1 MTDRAEQREVE
12 RAQRTLTDLL
22 DAMDPEL
29 VARSGRE
36 AVDAKADGTP
46 VTAVDREVDERLRA
60 GIADLLPGHG
70 VVSEEGETRVPD
82 TEWTWVI
89 DPIDGTSNYTTGV
102 PYWCVSAALTLRGT
116 VVLAVVD
123 APALQRRYVARR
135 GHGTTRNGEPVHVRP
150 TVEWGSPR
158 NRHLAVM
165 LSTATAR
172 RARDAGVRLNVR
184 VMGSTALDLALV
196 ADGGAIASVAVIP
209 HVWDIAAGGLLVEEA
224 GGGVATVRGEPM
236 LPLQPGVDHR
246 STSAVTAAAAD
257 ARYATRLCEALLAE
271 Q

>member
-1 MTDRAEQREVE
+1 MTDRADQQEIE
-12 RAQRTLTDLL
+12 RALRTITHLL
-22 DAMDPEL
+22 DGMDDDL

-36 AVDAKADGTP
+36 AVDTKDDGTP
-46 VTAVDREVDERLRA
+46 VTAVDLEVDDRLRA
-60 GIADLLPGHG
+60 GIAADLPGHG
-70 VVSEEGETRVPD
+70 VVSEEGDTRVPD

-102 PYWCVSAALTLRGT
+102 PYWCVSAALALRGE
-116 VVLAVVD
+116 VVLGVVD

-135 GHGTTRNGEPVHVRP
+135 GHGTTRNGEPVRVRD
-150 TVEWGSPR
+150 TVEWSAPR

-172 RARDAGVRLNVR
+172 RARAAGVRLNVR

-196 ADGGAIASVAVIP
+196 ADGGAIASVAVVP

-224 GGGVATVRGEPM
+224 GGEVATVRGEPM
-236 LPLQPGVDHR
+236 LPLQAGVDHR